1 MITVRFAPSPTGYLH
16 VGGARTALFNWLYA
30 RNTGGKFILRIE
42 DTDVKRST
50 QAATQAI
57 LDGLQWLGI
66 DWDEGPYFQQAR
78 LPIYQEY
85 AQKLIDEDKAY
96 YCSCSVDELENLK
109 KQAVNIGR
117 AAGYDGRCRDK
128 GEKKG
133 VLRLKVTE
141 GSTVFYDLF
150 RDKIEF
156 DNSLIGDFVLV
167 RSDGMP
173 TYNLTCAVDDALMGI
188 TQVIRGDDHIPNTP
202 KQLLIF
208 SALGLSSPRFGHI
221 PLILGTD
228 KSPLS
233 KRHGAVSVMAYKEAG
248 FLPEAMV
255 NYLALLGWSTTNSQ
269 QLFSKEEL
277 IKKFSLKRIVKN
289 PAVFDMEKLR
299 WMNGVYIKQANPV
312 DLVSIVRNYS
322 SQRVWGEGTT
332 PAPPWKEGELKETT
346 PLLEEII
353 RLYQGRI
360 KVLPEIYEMGDFFF
374 SEQIKIEEDVVC
386 EILGKDGVK
395 TLLWET
401 GQVMESLTIF
411 DAISI
416 EGAIR
421 DLAERLGINAG
432 DIIHPLRAVLTGKRV
447 SPGIF
452 EVAAL
457 LGQEM
462 VMQRIENGLNI
473 INQE

>member
-1 MITVRFAPSPTGYLH
+1 MVITRFAPSPTGYLH

-57 LDGLQWLGI
+57 LDGLQWLGL

-85 AQKLIDEDKAY
+85 ARKLIDEDKAY
-96 YCSCSVDELENLK
+96 YCTCGVDELDEQK
-109 KQAVNIGR
+109 KQAISIGR

-128 GEKKG
+128 GEKRG

-141 GSTVFYDLF
+141 GNTVFYDLF

-188 TQVIRGDDHIPNTP
+188 TQVIRGDDHISNTP

-208 SALGLSSPRFGHI
+208 SALGFTPPRFGHI

-255 NYLALLGWSTTNSQ
+255 NYLALLGWSTTDSG

-277 IKKFSLKRIVKN
+277 IKKFSLKRIVKS

-299 WMNGVYIKQANPV
+299 WMNSVYIKQADPK
-312 DLVSIVRNYS
+312 DLANLLGDT
-322 SQRVWGEGTT
+322 Q
-332 PAPPWKEGELKETT
+332 
-346 PLLEEII
+346 LEEII

-374 SEQIKIEEDVVC
+374 SEQIKIEEDVAC
-386 EILGKDGVK
+386 EILGKDGIG
-395 TLLWET
+395 TLLMET
-401 GQVMESLTIF
+401 KTALENLKTF
-411 DAISI
+411 DAVSI

-421 DLAERLGINAG
+421 ELAERLGVNAG

-457 LGQEM
+457 LGQER
-462 VMQRIENGLNI
+462 VAWRIRDGLLSCQLLI
-473 INQE
+473 VGRQ